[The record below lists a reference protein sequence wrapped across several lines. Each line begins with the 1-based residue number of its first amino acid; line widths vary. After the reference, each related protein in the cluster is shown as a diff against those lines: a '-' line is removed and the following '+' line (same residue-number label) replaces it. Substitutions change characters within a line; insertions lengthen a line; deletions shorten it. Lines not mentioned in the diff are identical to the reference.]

1 MNDTGCISFSAHLL
15 ALQEHLARVAP
26 QEHVDE

>member
-1 MNDTGCISFSAHLL
+1 MTLVALASRRLL
-15 ALQEHLARVAP
+15 ALQEHVARVPP